1 MILALA
7 AVFWYLV
14 IRKTSL
20 RFPVKKDKEQKS
32 QLLTWVGED
41 LFSRRDVDKLLFRF
55 LLLSL
60 GLEVVRVP
68 LLCQLPVRLDDLLLI
83 CIPEKKKQKF
93 LNVSWSVLLDLAFDA
108 GTKGFIW
115 TKTGWTGYLPTPR
128 IL

>member
-14 IRKTSL
+14 VRKTSL

-83 CIPEKKKQKF
+83 CIPEKKK
-93 LNVSWSVLLDLAFDA
+93 
-108 GTKGFIW
+108 TKV
-115 TKTGWTGYLPTPR
+115 PPC
-128 IL
+128 